1 MDIKIQFFSG
11 GYSTHREAMV
21 MNGGSW
27 KSMAFPAVF
36 AVITH
41 PEIGIILYDTGYS
54 ARFFEETRYFPA
66 RLYALIT
73 PVVYQASDN
82 AAVQLKDLG
91 IDPTD
96 VKYIITSHFHADHVG
111 GLKDFP
117 NARFICSRAGYESVK
132 PRRGLNA
139 VKAGFLA
146 GLIPRD
152 FEARALYVEDEDQV
166 ALDLSFAPFQSGYDI
181 FKDGSFYLV
190 DLPGH
195 VVGQL
200 GLFITTEDHKRY
212 FLIADACWVSRAY
225 KELRYPHPLTHFITS
240 DYREYQETLKKI
252 HQFHRLHPEVTVVP
266 THCNEQY
273 QDLAVEVLT

>member
-1 MDIKIQFFSG
+1 MDVKIQFFSG
-11 GYSTHREAMV
+11 GYSTHREAIV
-21 MNGGSW
+21 MRGGSW
-27 KSMAFPAVF
+27 KSIAFPAVF

-41 PEIGIILYDTGYS
+41 PRIGIILYDTGYS
-54 ARFFEETRYFPA
+54 ARFFEETRNFPA
-66 RLYALIT
+66 RLYAMIT
-73 PVVYQASDN
+73 PVVYEARDN

-91 IDPTD
+91 IDPAD

-117 NARFICSRAGYESVK
+117 NTKFICSRAGYESVK

-146 GLIPRD
+146 GLIPND
-152 FEARALYVEDEDQV
+152 FEVRALYVENQSQV
-166 ALDLSFAPFQSGYDI
+166 ALDSSYAPFQSGYDI
-181 FKDGSFYLV
+181 FKDGSCYLV

-200 GLFITTEDHKRY
+200 GLFITAEDQKRY

-225 KELRYPHPLTHFITS
+225 QELRYPHPITQLITS
-240 DYREYQETLKKI
+240 NYKEYQDTLQKI
-252 HQFHRLHPEVTVVP
+252 YQFHRLHPEVIVVP

-273 QDLAVEVLT
+273 QDLASGVLA